1 MTSEPEKIDEPILN
15 NVESTVNKDTTVT
28 VAMLD
33 QYMASM
39 LADLEKNQN
48 AQFQSL
54 MLGMD
59 KRLGEQIEPMI
70 KRLNELTTFVNNVQQ
85 ATQAKQEIQGD
96 GQKKTNELINV
107 ISNSPLG
114 EKLVPIILKKLGLE
128 DDGDI
133 GLAEL
138 SEYSKFTKALARV
151 YLSEAT
157 KDLKTTMHELW
168 KTKRASALAPQTRQI
183 LEDTLNHDPV

>member
-1 MTSEPEKIDEPILN
+1 MSEPAKIDEPILN
-15 NVESTVNKDTTVT
+15 NVDATLNKDTPVT

-85 ATQAKQEIQGD
+85 ASQTRQEIAQPQGKMSIADMAEAGRPILELLREAGVIKGAAPSELD
-96 GQKKTNELINV
+96 GPTSLVKRAIDRESRKILMKMISTSLKKGTLFADEVEEV
-107 ISNSPLG
+107 IG
-114 EKLVPIILKKLGLE
+114 EKL
-128 DDGDI
+128 
-133 GLAEL
+133 
-138 SEYSKFTKALARV
+138 SE
-151 YLSEAT
+151 
-157 KDLKTTMHELW
+157 H
-168 KTKRASALAPQTRQI
+168 P
-183 LEDTLNHDPV
+183 PV